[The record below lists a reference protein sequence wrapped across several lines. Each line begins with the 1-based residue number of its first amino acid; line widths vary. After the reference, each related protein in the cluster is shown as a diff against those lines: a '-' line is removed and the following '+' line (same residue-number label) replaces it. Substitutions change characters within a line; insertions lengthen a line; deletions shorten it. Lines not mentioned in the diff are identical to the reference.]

1 MTDLISTPTDTD
13 EGGDI
18 AAGQLQHLPPQS
30 LIIGDNVRTDAKIDA
45 DFLASIRQH
54 GVLMPITAVR
64 DDDDRIMV
72 RDGQRRTLAAQKAG
86 LDTVPVY
93 VLPSAAE
100 NFREWE
106 VERIV
111 QQIVCN
117 DQKADLTDAQRAR
130 GIQTMLDAGVSVA
143 KVAKLISTKKAVV
156 QAAETAAKSTEVM
169 EALADGQLTLA
180 QAAAVAEFSDD
191 PETIAALI
199 DAPVGRFE
207 HLLSQKRKQREADA
221 AYAVVAA
228 ELQAQGVTV
237 LEDQPNW
244 RDLGCVGLRYLT
256 TADGGEVTEDMV
268 VPGPLWAAMLC
279 EDTVYVDATDGT
291 TRVDDDDLDFDTRWH
306 RDREAEEG
314 LRHYDSVIEKTVVEP
329 DWYCLDYAAAGFG
342 LAVSLRNVAE
352 AVGGFASPAAGS
364 AGRQVID
371 TEAQAEADRR
381 TRRQVIALNRLGDA
395 AIPVRRAWIRTNL
408 LGRKTLPKGAGVFL
422 AQALVSDAH
431 LITDYR
437 VAEVAAELLGLSGAG
452 DHQDGRGAIDKHL
465 DGLGAT
471 GDGRAQVVALGLVL
485 GGLEGRCGK
494 DAWRAG
500 GSAPWSHGISHAAYL
515 TFLEGNGYALS
526 DIEQVIAGGKTADA
540 LFAEIDGGHATAAP
554 AATGDAAQDGD
565 DAAEEEETD
574 DEEEDAWDGETD
586 EDAWDGE

>member
-1 MTDLISTPTDTD
+1 MTDLISTPMDDTD

-18 AAGQLQHLPPQS
+18 AAGQLQHLPPQT
-30 LIIGDNVRTDAKIDA
+30 LVIGDNVRTDAKIDA

-64 DDDDRIMV
+64 DDDGRVMV
-72 RDGQRRTLAAQKAG
+72 RDGQRRTLASQKAG

-143 KVAKLISTKKAVV
+143 KVAKLISTKKTVV
-156 QAAETAAKSTEVM
+156 QAAETAAKSTEAM
-169 EALADGQLTLA
+169 AALADGQLSLE

-191 PETIAALI
+191 PDTVAALI
-199 DAPVGRFE
+199 DAPANRFE

-221 AYAVVAA
+221 AFAVVAA

-244 RDLGCVGLRYLT
+244 RDLGCVALRYLT

-268 VPGPLWAAMLC
+268 VPGPLWAATLM

-291 TRVDDDDLDFDTRWH
+291 TRVDEDDLDYDTRWH
-306 RDREAEEG
+306 RDRAADEG

-352 AVGGFASPAAGS
+352 AVGGFASPAAAGK
-364 AGRQVID
+364 AGREVID

-381 TRRQVIALNRLGDA
+381 SRRQVIALNRLGDA
-395 AIPVRRAWIRTNL
+395 AIPVRRNWIRTNL

-422 AQALVSDAH
+422 TTALVSDAH

-452 DHQDGRGAIDKHL
+452 DRQDGRGAIDKHL

-500 GSAPWSHGISHAAYL
+500 ASTPWSHGISHSAYL
-515 TFLEGNGYALS
+515 AFLEGNGYPLS
-526 DIEQVIAGGKTADA
+526 DIEQVIVGGKTADA
-540 LFAEIDGGHATAAP
+540 LFDELAGGNGTTSAP
-554 AATGDAAQDGD
+554 ADDEDAGD
-565 DAAEEEETD
+565 DDAEDEETDEEEE
-574 DEEEDAWDGETD
+574 EDWDGE
-586 EDAWDGE
+586 

>member
-1 MTDLISTPTDTD
+1 MTDLISTPIDTD

-18 AAGQLQHLPPQS
+18 AAGQLQHLPPQT

-64 DDDDRIMV
+64 DDDGRIMV
-72 RDGQRRTLAAQKAG
+72 RDGQRRTLASQKAG

-93 VLPSAAE
+93 VLPSAAAT
-100 NFREWE
+100 FREWE

-117 DQKADLTDAQRAR
+117 DQKSDLTDAQRAR

-156 QAAETAAKSTEVM
+156 VAAETAGKSTEAM
-169 EALADGQLTLA
+169 EALADGQLTLE

-199 DAPVGRFE
+199 DAPANRFE

-268 VPGPLWAAMLC
+268 VPGPLWAALLC

-291 TRVDDDDLDFDTRWH
+291 TRVDEDDLDYDTRWH
-306 RDREAEEG
+306 RDREAEDG
-314 LRHYDSVIEKTVVEP
+314 LRHYDSVVEKTVVEP

-352 AVGGFASPAAGS
+352 SVGGFASPAAAGS

-371 TEAQAEADRR
+371 AEAQAEADRR
-381 TRRQVIALNRLGDA
+381 SRRQVIALNRLGDA
-395 AIPVRRAWIRTNL
+395 AIPVRRSWIRTNL

-422 AQALVSDAH
+422 TKALLSDAH

-452 DHQDGRGAIDKHL
+452 DRQDGRGAIDKHL
-465 DGLGAT
+465 DRLGAT

-500 GSAPWSHGISHAAYL
+500 GSTPWSHGISHAAYL
-515 TFLEGNGYALS
+515 TFLEGNGYTLS
-526 DIEQVIAGGKTADA
+526 DIEQVIVGGKTADA
-540 LFAEIDGGHATAAP
+540 LFDELAGGHGTTSAPATAE
-554 AATGDAAQDGD
+554 DAADADD
-565 DAAEEEETD
+565 DAQDAEDEET
-574 DEEEDAWDGETD
+574 DEEEDWDGE
-586 EDAWDGE
+586 

>member
-13 EGGDI
+13 EGGSI
-18 AAGQLQHLPPQS
+18 AAGQLQHLPPQT

-64 DDDDRIMV
+64 DDDGRIMV
-72 RDGQRRTLAAQKAG
+72 RDGQRRTLASQKAG

-93 VLPSAAE
+93 VLPSAATSI
-100 NFREWE
+100 REWQC
-106 VERIV
+106 ERIV

-156 QAAETAAKSTEVM
+156 QAAETAGKSTEAM
-169 EALADGQLTLA
+169 EALADGQLTLE

-199 DAPVGRFE
+199 DAPANRFE
-207 HLLSQKRKQREADA
+207 HLLSQKRQQREADA
-221 AYAVVAA
+221 AFAVVAA

-237 LEDQPNW
+237 LDEQPNW
-244 RDLGCVGLRYLT
+244 RDLGCVALRYLT

-268 VPGPLWAAMLC
+268 VPGALWAALLC

-291 TRVDDDDLDFDTRWH
+291 TRVDEDDLDDRTRWY
-306 RDREAEEG
+306 RDRDAEDG
-314 LRHYDSVIEKTVVEP
+314 LRHYDSVVEKTVVEP

-352 AVGGFASPAAGS
+352 TVGGFASPAAAGS
-364 AGRQVID
+364 AGREVID
-371 TEAQAEADRR
+371 TEAQAEAERR
-381 TRRQVIALNRLGDA
+381 SRRQVIALNRLGDA
-395 AIPVRRAWIRTNL
+395 AIPVRRSWIRTNL

-422 AQALVSDAH
+422 TKALLSDAH

-437 VAEVAAELLGLSGAG
+437 VAEVAAELLGQSGAG
-452 DHQDGRGAIDKHL
+452 DRQDGRGAIDKHL
-465 DGLGAT
+465 DSLGAT

-500 GSAPWSHGISHAAYL
+500 GSTPWSHGISHAAYL
-515 TFLEGNGYALS
+515 TFLEGNGYTLS
-526 DIEQVIAGGKTADA
+526 DIEQVIVGGKTADA
-540 LFAEIDGGHATAAP
+540 LFDELAGGHGTTSAP
-554 AATGDAAQDGD
+554 APADAE
-565 DAAEEEETD
+565 DAAEDAADADDDAQDTEDEETD
-574 DEEEDAWDGETD
+574 EEEEDWDGE
-586 EDAWDGE
+586 

>member
-1 MTDLISTPTDTD
+1 MTDLISTPMDDTD

-18 AAGQLQHLPPQS
+18 AAGQLQHLPPQT
-30 LIIGDNVRTDAKIDA
+30 LVIGDNVRTDAKIDA

-54 GVLMPITAVR
+54 GVLTPITAVR
-64 DDDDRIMV
+64 DDDGRVMV
-72 RDGQRRTLAAQKAG
+72 RDGQRRTLASQKAG

-143 KVAKLISTKKAVV
+143 KVAKLISTKKTVV
-156 QAAETAAKSTEVM
+156 QAAETAAKSTEAM
-169 EALADGQLTLA
+169 AALADGQLTLE

-191 PETIAALI
+191 PDTVAALI
-199 DAPVGRFE
+199 DAPANRFE

-221 AYAVVAA
+221 AFAVVAA

-244 RDLGCVGLRYLT
+244 RDLGCVALRYLT

-268 VPGPLWAAMLC
+268 VPGPLWAATLM

-291 TRVDDDDLDFDTRWH
+291 TRVDEDDLDYDTRWH
-306 RDREAEEG
+306 RDRDADEG

-352 AVGGFASPAAGS
+352 AVGGFASPAAAGS
-364 AGRQVID
+364 AGRDVID
-371 TEAQAEADRR
+371 TEAQADADRR

-395 AIPVRRAWIRTNL
+395 AIPVRRTWIRTNL

-422 AQALVSDAH
+422 TTALVSDAH

-452 DHQDGRGAIDKHL
+452 DRQDGRGAIDKHL

-500 GSAPWSHGISHAAYL
+500 ASTPWSHGISHAAYL
-515 TFLEGNGYALS
+515 AFLEGNGYPLS
-526 DIEQVIAGGKTADA
+526 DIEQVIVGGKTADA
-540 LFAEIDGGHATAAP
+540 LFDELAGGNGTTSAP
-554 AATGDAAQDGD
+554 ADDEDAGD
-565 DAAEEEETD
+565 DDAEDEETDEEEE
-574 DEEEDAWDGETD
+574 EDWDGE
-586 EDAWDGE
+586 

>member
-156 QAAETAAKSTEVM
+156 VAAETAAKSTEAM
-169 EALADGQLTLA
+169 EALADGQLTLE

-244 RDLGCVGLRYLT
+244 RDLGCVSLRYLT

-352 AVGGFASPAAGS
+352 VAGGFTSPSAGS

-395 AIPVRRAWIRTNL
+395 AIPVRRTWIRTNL

-422 AQALVSDAH
+422 TQALVSDAN

-452 DHQDGRGAIDKHL
+452 DRQDGRGAIDKHL

-500 GSAPWSHGISHAAYL
+500 GSTPWSHGISHAAYL

-540 LFAEIDGGHATAAP
+540 LFAEIDGGHATATP

>member
-1 MTDLISTPTDTD
+1 MTDLISTPMDDTD

-18 AAGQLQHLPPQS
+18 AAGQLQHLPPQT
-30 LIIGDNVRTDAKIDA
+30 LVIGDNVRTDAKIDA

-64 DDDDRIMV
+64 DDDGRIMV
-72 RDGQRRTLAAQKAG
+72 RDGQRRTLASQKAG

-143 KVAKLISTKKAVV
+143 KVAKLISTKKTVV
-156 QAAETAAKSTEVM
+156 QAAETAAKSTEAM
-169 EALADGQLTLA
+169 AALADGQLTLA

-191 PETIAALI
+191 PDTVAALI
-199 DAPVGRFE
+199 DAPANRFE

-221 AYAVVAA
+221 AFAVVAA

-237 LEDQPNW
+237 LQDQPNW
-244 RDLGCVGLRYLT
+244 RDLGCVALRYLT
-256 TADGGEVTEDMV
+256 TDGGGEVTEDMV
-268 VPGPLWAAMLC
+268 VPGPLWAATLM

-291 TRVDDDDLDFDTRWH
+291 TRVDDDDLDYDTRWH

-342 LAVSLRNVAE
+342 LAVSLRNVAA
-352 AVGGFASPAAGS
+352 AVGGFASPAAAGS
-364 AGRQVID
+364 AGRDVID

-395 AIPVRRAWIRTNL
+395 AISVRRTWIRTTL

-422 AQALVSDAH
+422 TTALVSDAH

-452 DHQDGRGAIDKHL
+452 DRQDGRGAIDKHL

-500 GSAPWSHGISHAAYL
+500 GSTPWSHGISHAGYL
-515 TFLEGNGYALS
+515 SFLEGNGYALS
-526 DIEQVIAGGKTADA
+526 DIEQVIVGGKTADS
-540 LFAEIDGGHATAAP
+540 LFDEINGGDGTATAS
-554 AATGDAAQDGD
+554 T
-565 DAAEEEETD
+565 AAEDTAADTAEDEETD
-574 DEEEDAWDGETD
+574 EEEEDAWDGDTD
-586 EDAWDGE
+586 EDAWDGA